1 MDYVTATSFHLF
13 NKFSWFF
20 RFEWM
25 EIWSPVIQICRFKN
39 SFEEDSLI
47 DVKLA
52 ASSIFLSAEEELI
65 KRAVSGKN
73 SCSQLLWRHRSLCK
87 YWSEKKNEWQ
97 DRCIRKAN
105 TNLTLTGNWA
115 QKLTVQHTAHAHV
128 LGPEAFLRLKK
139 YSKMKANLRSALR
152 FHENQRRIIFLLL
165 LFYFNFCNFFS
176 LFFSFFFFFVFFSF
190 SYFNFITYFNFFSY
204 FSYFSYFFRIFFS
217 FDFSSILA

>member
-1 MDYVTATSFHLF
+1 
-13 NKFSWFF
+13 
-20 RFEWM
+20 M
-25 EIWSPVIQICRFKN
+25 ETWSPVIQICRFKN
-39 SFEEDSLI
+39 SFEEDWLI
-47 DVKLA
+47 DGKLA

-139 YSKMKANLRSALR
+139 YSKMKASLPSALH
-152 FHENQRRIIFLLL
+152 FHEKQRRIIFLLL
-165 LFYFNFCNFFS
+165 LFYFKFCKFFF
-176 LFFSFFFFFVFFSF
+176 LIFFFFIFFCF
-190 SYFNFITYFNFFSY
+190 LFFL
-204 FSYFSYFFRIFFS
+204 FFRFFL
-217 FDFSSILA
+217 FLLFLFYYLF

>member
-1 MDYVTATSFHLF
+1 MQPTVVTSSF
-13 NKFSWFF
+13 S
-20 RFEWM
+20 M
-25 EIWSPVIQICRFKN
+25 QI
-39 SFEEDSLI
+39 LI
-47 DVKLA
+47 
-52 ASSIFLSAEEELI
+52 
-65 KRAVSGKN
+65 R
-73 SCSQLLWRHRSLCK
+73 
-87 YWSEKKNEWQ
+87 KKNEWQ

-105 TNLTLTGNWA
+105 TNLTLRGNWG

-217 FDFSSILA
+217 FYFSSILA